1 MRDQRSR
8 QHINPPPQR
17 KGKSMQHAYTSNIT
31 WTGNQGTGTSGYK
44 AYARTWDIAVKEK
57 NPFIVQMIHYWA
69 AIPAK

>member
-1 MRDQRSR
+1 
-8 QHINPPPQR
+8 
-17 KGKSMQHAYTSNIT
+17 MQHAYTSHIT

>member
-1 MRDQRSR
+1 MQLDRYRGEEIHPS
-8 QHINPPPQR
+8 IE
-17 KGKSMQHAYTSNIT
+17 KGKPMEHAYTSHIT

-44 AYARTWDIAVKEK
+44 ALFPTWDIAVKEK

>member
-1 MRDQRSR
+1 ML
-8 QHINPPPQR
+8 IP
-17 KGKSMQHAYTSNIT
+17 G
-31 WTGNQGTGTSGYK
+31 TGNQGTGTSGYK